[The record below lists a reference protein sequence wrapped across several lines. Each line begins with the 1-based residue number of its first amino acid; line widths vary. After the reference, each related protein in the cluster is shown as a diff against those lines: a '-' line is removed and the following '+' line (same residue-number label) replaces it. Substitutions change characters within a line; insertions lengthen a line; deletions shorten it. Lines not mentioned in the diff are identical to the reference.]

1 MTDLIP
7 TKINQ
12 QHDIDTIRN
21 EILRK
26 GYYLANT
33 GQICDER
40 ELTRLIDALGGFW
53 QQGGPQVIA
62 PLPNPTFIA
71 QTTDEIPPHNECA
84 YAAQPPRHLLLHC
97 QENQVQGGDFF
108 LVDSNHVL
116 KTLSSELFALLYYAK
131 FQCRINPSHPETVSL
146 LQRNERGEY
155 HLQYSCIGHTE
166 DWNDHL
172 NYVPLAPLYQG
183 YETIIPS
190 LQAQLRRED
199 LRQTRKWEQGDLLIF
214 DNRRFL
220 HGRNAFQ
227 GSGRRLD
234 HLRIH

>member
-7 TKINQ
+7 TKINKH
-12 QHDIDTIRN
+12 HDADTIRN
-21 EILRK
+21 EISRK

-33 GQICDER
+33 GQTCDES
-40 ELTRLIDALGGFW
+40 ELATMIDALGGFW

-62 PLPNPTFIA
+62 PSPNPIFIA

-108 LVDSNHVL
+108 LVDSTHIL
-116 KTLSSELFALLYYAK
+116 KALSAEMFALLYYAK
-131 FQCRINPSHPETVSL
+131 FQCRINPSHPQVVSL
-146 LQRNERGEY
+146 LQQNERGEY
-155 HLQYSCIGHTE
+155 HLQYSCIGHTG
-166 DWNDHL
+166 DWNDHTG
-172 NYVPLAPLYQG
+172 YAPVAPFYQG
-183 YETIIPS
+183 YENIIPS
-190 LQAQLRRED
+190 LQAQLKRED
-199 LRQTRKWEQGDLLIF
+199 LRRFHEWEPGDLLVF